1 MSLENEI
8 SKILY
13 ENSDTQIFFADNS
26 EDIGNFTDSV
36 IKKNTDGISEFIDQL
51 MNTNNPGSERGKSGE
66 TSEGNEGYENN
77 ESNEESGSEENEGSE
92 GNEEEL
98 ITESLAE
105 ETSNNVNDI
114 FNRGIILFSLICTVI
129 IAIIIIKSIRRP
141 KVYQYSYSSTGDYD
155 NYDHNSGE
163 AWDFEDAK
171 MYRDTKQK
179 FGKDAAFENDEQD
192 YTYRDQS
199 SYNQNSYNQNNNQS
213 ASSSTNMF
221 DAMFEGL
228 SPEKAREVY
237 ISLTKSFHSDN
248 GGDDSKMGELN
259 AAYDNYKKYNK

>member
-1 MSLENEI
+1 MSLDNEI
-8 SKILY
+8 SKILC

-36 IKKNTDGISEFIDQL
+36 IKKNTDGIGEFIDQL
-51 MNTNNPGSERGKSGE
+51 MNTNNPGSEGEKSGE
-66 TSEGNEGYENN
+66 TSEGNE
-77 ESNEESGSEENEGSE
+77 ESGSEESE

-98 ITESLAE
+98 TTESLTE
-105 ETSNNVNDI
+105 ETSDNVSNMVD
-114 FNRGIILFSLICTVI
+114 RGILLFSLICSII
-129 IAIIIIKSIRRP
+129 IAIIIIKSIKRP

-179 FGKDAAFENDEQD
+179 FGKDAAFENAYEQD

>member
-1 MSLENEI
+1 MILDNEI
-8 SKILY
+8 SKILC

-26 EDIGNFTDSV
+26 EDIGNITDSV
-36 IKKNTDGISEFIDQL
+36 IKKNTDGIGEFIDQL
-51 MNTNNPGSERGKSGE
+51 MNTNNPGSEGEKSGE
-66 TSEGNEGYENN
+66 AGEG
-77 ESNEESGSEENEGSE
+77 SEGSE

-228 SPEKAREVY
+228 RPEKAREVY

>member
-1 MSLENEI
+1 
-8 SKILY
+8 
-13 ENSDTQIFFADNS
+13 
-26 EDIGNFTDSV
+26 
-36 IKKNTDGISEFIDQL
+36 
-51 MNTNNPGSERGKSGE
+51 
-66 TSEGNEGYENN
+66 
-77 ESNEESGSEENEGSE
+77 
-92 GNEEEL
+92 
-98 ITESLAE
+98 
-105 ETSNNVNDI
+105 
-114 FNRGIILFSLICTVI
+114 
-129 IAIIIIKSIRRP
+129 
-141 KVYQYSYSSTGDYD
+141 
-155 NYDHNSGE
+155 
-163 AWDFEDAK
+163 

-179 FGKDAAFENDEQD
+179 FGKTAFENDEQD

>member
-1 MSLENEI
+1 MSLDNEI
-8 SKILY
+8 SKILC
-13 ENSDTQIFFADNS
+13 ENSDTQIFFDDNS

-36 IKKNTDGISEFIDQL
+36 IKKNTDGIGEFIDQL
-51 MNTNNPGSERGKSGE
+51 MNTNNPGSEGEKSGE
-66 TSEGNEGYENN
+66 AGE
-77 ESNEESGSEENEGSE
+77 GSEENEGSE
-92 GNEEEL
+92 EEL
-98 ITESLAE
+98 ITESLTE
-105 ETSNNVNDI
+105 ETSNNVGNMVD
-114 FNRGIILFSLICTVI
+114 RGILLFSLIFSII

-179 FGKDAAFENDEQD
+179 FGKTAFENDEQD

>member
-1 MSLENEI
+1 MSLDNEI
-8 SKILY
+8 SKILC

-36 IKKNTDGISEFIDQL
+36 IKKNTDGIGEFIDQL
-51 MNTNNPGSERGKSGE
+51 MNTNNPGSEGEKSGE
-66 TSEGNEGYENN
+66 AGE
-77 ESNEESGSEENEGSE
+77 GSEENEGSE
-92 GNEEEL
+92 EEL
-98 ITESLAE
+98 ITESLTE
-105 ETSNNVNDI
+105 ETSNNVGNMVD
-114 FNRGIILFSLICTVI
+114 RGILLFSLIFSII

-179 FGKDAAFENDEQD
+179 FGKTAFENDEQD

>member
-8 SKILY
+8 SKILC

-36 IKKNTDGISEFIDQL
+36 IKKNSDGIGEFIDQL
-51 MNTNNPGSERGKSGE
+51 MNTNNPGSEERKSGE

-77 ESNEESGSEENEGSE
+77 EGNEESGSEENEENEGS
-92 GNEEEL
+92 EEEL

-105 ETSNNVNDI
+105 ETSNNVDDM
-114 FNRGIILFSLICTVI
+114 FNRGILLFSLIFSII
-129 IAIIIIKSIRRP
+129 IAIIVIKSIRRP
-141 KVYQYSYSSTGDYD
+141 RVYQYNYDSTGDYD
-155 NYDHNSGE
+155 NYSHNSGE

-179 FGKDAAFENDEQD
+179 FGKTAFENDEQD

-199 SYNQNSYNQNNNQS
+199 SYNQNSYNQNNKQS

-221 DAMFEGL
+221 DAMFKGL

>member
-8 SKILY
+8 SKILC

-36 IKKNTDGISEFIDQL
+36 IKKNTDDISEFIDQL
-51 MNTNNPGSERGKSGE
+51 MNTNKSEGEKSGE

-77 ESNEESGSEENEGSE
+77 ESNEELDSEGNEENEGS
-92 GNEEEL
+92 EEEL
-98 ITESLAE
+98 ITESLTE
-105 ETSNNVNDI
+105 ETSNNMNDI
-114 FNRGIILFSLICTVI
+114 FNRGILLFSLISS
-129 IAIIIIKSIRRP
+129 IIITIIVIKSIRRP
-141 KVYQYSYSSTGDYD
+141 KVYQYNYDSTGDYD

-179 FGKDAAFENDEQD
+179 FGKTAFENDEQD

-213 ASSSTNMF
+213 ASSNTNMF
-221 DAMFEGL
+221 DAMFKGL